1 MQNLLKI
8 GRFAAE
14 FLRIFDFQNGGCP
27 PSWIWYDV
35 IADHPRLVF
44 DGPNILLTLHVDR
57 FFTLQNIA
65 ILIFGPFGL
74 KLSIHAPLGEFLGAI
89 TLREFQYCRNPQ
101 KDPPYAKRRRV
112 SHKP

>member
-57 FFTLQNIA
+57 FLYFAKYRDFNIRPVWLE
-65 ILIFGPFGL
+65 IVYSRPFGGVFL
-74 KLSIHAPLGEFLGAI
+74 EDIVGPCLGEN
-89 TLREFQYCRNPQ
+89 TSYEP
-101 KDPPYAKRRRV
+101 
-112 SHKP
+112 